1 MQPTVLLTGGTGYIG
16 SWICK
21 YLLEAGYRV
30 RVTVRDLGKPEKFAH
45 LKALETGTQGALE
58 FWEADLLQSGQ
69 YDDAA
74 KGCETIFHVASP
86 FILQVKDAQKD
97 LVDPALLGTRNVLEA
112 ANRSGTVKKV
122 VLTSSVVS
130 IYGDAKEMTDLGLDA
145 FTEANW
151 NTTSSLTHQPYAFSK
166 VTAEKAAWEMAK
178 AQDQWKLVVLNPGFV
193 MGPSLTENSDS
204 ESITLMKDYLK
215 GKFATGVPNVEFGL
229 VDVRDVA
236 LAHVR
241 AAENP
246 QAEGRTILSNT
257 SVSMLEISKMI
268 KKVRGSGRGL
278 PFMIAPKFVIKLI
291 GFLFGITAEFV
302 EKNVNYPL
310 RFDNTKSKQMLGL
323 EYRPIEETMGD
334 MVRQLTK

>member
-1 MQPTVLLTGGTGYIG
+1 
-16 SWICK
+16 
-21 YLLEAGYRV
+21 
-30 RVTVRDLGKPEKFAH
+30 
-45 LKALETGTQGALE
+45 
-58 FWEADLLQSGQ
+58 
-69 YDDAA
+69 
-74 KGCETIFHVASP
+74 
-86 FILQVKDAQKD
+86 
-97 LVDPALLGTRNVLEA
+97 
-112 ANRSGTVKKV
+112 
-122 VLTSSVVS
+122 
-130 IYGDAKEMTDLGLDA
+130 
-145 FTEANW
+145 
-151 NTTSSLTHQPYAFSK
+151 
-166 VTAEKAAWEMAK
+166 
-178 AQDQWKLVVLNPGFV
+178 
-193 MGPSLTENSDS
+193 MGPSLTDNSDS

-246 QAEGRTILSNT
+246 NAEGRTILSNV

-278 PFMIAPKFVIKLI
+278 PSMIAPKFVIKLI

-323 EYRPIEETMGD
+323 EYRSIEETMGD
-334 MVRQLTK
+334 MVRQLSK

>member
-1 MQPTVLLTGGTGYIG
+1 MQSTVLLTGGTGYIG

-30 RVTVRDLGKPEKFAH
+30 RVTVRDLGKTEKFAH

-58 FWEADLLQSGQ
+58 FWEADLLQPGQ
-69 YDDAA
+69 YDAPA
-74 KGCETIFHVASP
+74 KGCEIIFHVASP
-86 FILQVKDAQKD
+86 FILKVKDAQKD

-122 VLTSSVVS
+122 VLTSSVAS
-130 IYGDAKEMTDLGLDA
+130 IYGDIKEMTDLGLDS

-151 NTTSSLTHQPYAFSK
+151 NTTSSVKHQPYSYSK
-166 VTAEKAAWEMAK
+166 VLAEKAAWEMAK
-178 AQDQWKLVVLNPGFV
+178 AQNQWKLVVLNPSFV
-193 MGPSLTENSDS
+193 MGPSLTDNSDS
-204 ESITLMKDYLK
+204 ESITMMNNYLK
-215 GKFATGVPNVEFGL
+215 GKLATGVPNVAFGL

-236 LAHVR
+236 RAHVR

-246 QAEGRTILSNT
+246 QAEGRTILSNQC
-257 SVSMLEISKMI
+257 VSMLEISNMI

-278 PFMIAPKFVIKLI
+278 PTRIAPKFVIKLI

-310 RFDNTKSKQMLGL
+310 RFDNTKSKQMLGM

-334 MVRQLTK
+334 MVRQLSK